1 MDLEALTCLLV
12 LLFLN
17 EPKLSLVRLWRV
29 LRNLSFHPPTRNWI
43 LMSLLSILEKTKSC
57 RTIEGTKGS
66 ESASPVRDI
75 DAPFTSKNT
84 VVPSWLSVSM
94 DAALGCRASI
104 FQVQRG
110 NRKGHDRQPGH
121 VFIHP
126 QAASMVCQ
134 NVLDTLYALAD
145 DFPQQF
151 IPDPMAHAKNLKQK
165 EESKMDTS
173 EQTEQT
179 LNPES
184 GAIQKGSHQR
194 SEPDFW
200 ELLVKL
206 DSTSLGRKGK
216 VTSKPSL
223 LLSAK
228 EVKEPSWDSSPV
240 ARLLAML
247 SHPVVKRSTA
257 LTDKLLHLLT
267 LVTASLPDKDKESN
281 SSTSQTQASSTVR
294 VSL

>member
-1 MDLEALTCLLV
+1 
-12 LLFLN
+12 
-17 EPKLSLVRLWRV
+17 
-29 LRNLSFHPPTRNWI
+29 
-43 LMSLLSILEKTKSC
+43 MSLLSILEKTKAC
-57 RTIEGTKGS
+57 RTVEGTKGS
-66 ESASPVRDI
+66 DVTSPVGDM
-75 DAPFTSKNT
+75 DASFVGGKTA

-110 NRKGHDRQPGH
+110 NRKGSDRQPGS
-121 VFIHP
+121 VYIHP

-151 IPDPMAHAKNLKQK
+151 IPDPLAHARIMRQK
-165 EESKMDTS
+165 DESTKMDTNES
-173 EQTEQT
+173 NEPN

-206 DSTSLGRKGK
+206 DSTSHGRKGK
-216 VTSKPSL
+216 ATSKPTL
-223 LLSAK
+223 LLSGK
-228 EVKEPSWDSSPV
+228 EIKEPSWEGSPV

-281 SSTSQTQASSTVR
+281 LSIAQRQASSTVR
-294 VSL
+294 VSGESFIEALEKRGKNYAML